1 VSAGRNKVLV
11 RRVIEGFLN
20 SGDSGLAGKLFSPG
34 YVDNNPSNPGMGGL
48 ENVKRSVADWHR
60 AFPDTVNE
68 VGDVLAEGDLAAA
81 RWVTSG
87 VFRVEA
93 GKVAES
99 WDHFDALGLLGQ
111 LGVTFRS

>member
-1 VSAGRNKVLV
+1 
-11 RRVIEGFLN
+11 
-20 SGDSGLAGKLFSPG
+20 
-34 YVDNNPSNPGMGGL
+34 
-48 ENVKRSVADWHR
+48 VKRSVADWHR

-68 VGDVLAEGDLAAA
+68 VGDVLAEGDLVAA
-81 RWVTSG
+81 RWVTRGTHRGEFLGLPASGRRVEVTSSG